1 LEKLMHNK
9 AQTRRQ
15 GTAKVLVR
23 YCTGLV
29 LLTGLLW
36 ADSSLANDLLP
47 AQDPKVLSLGQG
59 NEKVWQLPVAPIR
72 VAIGNPAIAALN
84 LVSGTGGKE
93 YLLTG
98 KQAGETSLLAWLPGH
113 RYPQVW
119 QVMVNLPTT
128 KAPLAAPAPGMP
140 TVQSQGPVVTLSGAV
155 SSVMQ
160 EEDALQAAQA
170 VAGKGATVLN
180 ETTIPVDNEVQIGV
194 KVVEFSKSQLQNIGI
209 NFFAKTSNFTLG
221 TFAPPVSATTATPLF
236 QAASSAANATL
247 IGQAFSVLGGSSNGN
262 FLGYLNL
269 LQANNVLRIL
279 AEPTLVAMNG
289 HKASFLAG
297 GQIPIPVPQSS
308 GGTSPTITIQYKN
321 YGVALDVT
329 PYILSKNQIALHI
342 APSVSA
348 LDYTNAVT
356 INGYSVPALTV
367 RRANTTVT
375 LGNGESL
382 VIGGLVD
389 RQMQQNINKVP
400 LLGDL
405 PILGAFFRSI
415 QYSTSNMEL
424 AIIVTPRL
432 VRPIAANAKLPAL
445 PGSTFADTPHHPL
458 KELFLPGSEDGSAG
472 PGYEP

>member
-1 LEKLMHNK
+1 MLNRPLSRPRGRNILRTL
-9 AQTRRQ
+9 AWLAAF
-15 GTAKVLVR
+15 G
-23 YCTGLV
+23 
-29 LLTGLLW
+29 W
-36 ADSSLANDLLP
+36 AGSSLAAP
-47 AQDPKVLSLGQG
+47 ADPGPSHTLAVAKGGERL
-59 NEKVWQLPVAPIR
+59 WQLPSAPIR
-72 VAIGNPAIAALN
+72 VAIGDPKVASLN
-84 LVSGTGGKE
+84 LISGTGGRE

-98 KQAGETSLLAWLPGH
+98 KEPGETSLLAWLPGH
-113 RYPQVW
+113 RYPEVW
-119 QVMVNLPTT
+119 QVMVNAPVPT
-128 KAPLAAPAPGMP
+128 APLAAPAPGLP
-140 TVQSQGPVVTLSGAV
+140 KVQAQGNVVTLSGAV
-155 SSVMQ
+155 ASQMQ

-170 VAGKGATVLN
+170 VAGKDATILN
-180 ETTIPVDNEVQIGV
+180 QTTIPIDNEVQIGV
-194 KVVEFSKSQLQNIGI
+194 KVVEFSKSELQNIGI

-221 TFAPPVSATTATPLF
+221 TFAPSTVASSTANPLF
-236 QAASSAANATL
+236 QAASSTGSATL
-247 IGQAFSVLGGSSNGN
+247 IGQAFSVLGGSSTGN
-262 FLGYLNL
+262 VLGYLNL

-308 GGTSPTITIQYKN
+308 GFGAASTVTIQYKN
-321 YGVALDVT
+321 YGVSLDVT
-329 PYILSKNQIALHI
+329 PYILSKGQIALHV

-367 RRANTTVT
+367 RQADTTVT

-389 RQMQQNINKVP
+389 RQMQQDINKVP

-405 PILGAFFRSI
+405 PIIGAFFRSI
-415 QYSTSNMEL
+415 QYSSSNMEL

-432 VRPIAANAKLPAL
+432 VRPIAADAKLPPL
-445 PGSTFADTPHHPL
+445 PGADFAARPHNAV
-458 KELFLPGSEDGSAG
+458 KELFLPGSENEGAG

>member
-1 LEKLMHNK
+1 MLNRP
-9 AQTRRQ
+9 QNRPWGRN
-15 GTAKVLVR
+15 
-23 YCTGLV
+23 
-29 LLTGLLW
+29 LLRTLALLAAFGW
-36 ADSSLANDLLP
+36 ADSSLADTAGV
-47 AQDPKVLSLGQG
+47 AQPHTLSLNKGS
-59 NEKVWQLPVAPIR
+59 ERVWQLPSAPIR
-72 VAIGNPAIAALN
+72 VAIGDPKVASLN
-84 LVSGTGGKE
+84 LISGTGGRE

-98 KQAGETSLLAWLPGH
+98 QEPGETSLLAWLPGH
-113 RYPQVW
+113 HYPEVW
-119 QVMVNLPTT
+119 QVMVNAPVP

-140 TVQSQGPVVTLSGAV
+140 KVQAQGNVVTLSGAV
-155 SSVMQ
+155 ASQMQ
-160 EEDALQAAQA
+160 EEDALQATQA
-170 VAGKGATVLN
+170 VAGKDATILN
-180 ETTIPVDNEVQIGV
+180 QTTIPVDNEVQIGV
-194 KVVEFSKSQLQNIGI
+194 KVVEFSKSELQNIGI

-221 TFAPPVSATTATPLF
+221 TFAPSTVVSSTANPLF
-236 QAASSAANATL
+236 QAASSAGNATL
-247 IGQAFSVLGGSSNGN
+247 IGQAFSVLGGSSSGN
-262 FLGYLNL
+262 VLGYLNL

-297 GQIPIPVPQSS
+297 GQIPIPVPQAS
-308 GGTSPTITIQYKN
+308 GIGGAATVTIQYKN

-329 PYILSKNQIALHI
+329 PYILSKGQIALHI

-367 RRANTTVT
+367 RRADTTVT

-389 RQMQQNINKVP
+389 RQMQQDINKVP

-405 PILGAFFRSI
+405 PIIGAFFRSI
-415 QYSTSNMEL
+415 QYSSSNMEL

-432 VRPIAANAKLPAL
+432 VRPIAANAKLPPL
-445 PGSTFADTPHHPL
+445 PGADFAASSHNTV
-458 KELFLPGSEDGSAG
+458 KELFLPGSENDGAG